1 MEAESGK
8 KASTVA
14 LQRRQWL
21 KKKKKKVRT
30 AMDLGYF
37 LKAVLITILRVPDIL
52 LYIKLKS
59 FFSLGLIK
67 ASEKSGNMGNV
78 SL

>member
-1 MEAESGK
+1 
-8 KASTVA
+8 
-14 LQRRQWL
+14 
-21 KKKKKKVRT
+21 
-30 AMDLGYF
+30 MDLGYF